1 VTRRRD
7 DRLPRGLE
15 LALHG
20 GDSRRATSDPLRP
33 PEEWELVAA
42 AVELALLGEIRAEP
56 PARLAARFTRLL
68 DSAAEPPR

>member
-1 VTRRRD
+1 VTRRD

-20 GDSRRATSDPLRP
+20 GDSRAASDPLRP

-56 PARLAARFTRLL
+56 PAHLAARFTRLL
-68 DSAAEPPR
+68 DSASEPPR